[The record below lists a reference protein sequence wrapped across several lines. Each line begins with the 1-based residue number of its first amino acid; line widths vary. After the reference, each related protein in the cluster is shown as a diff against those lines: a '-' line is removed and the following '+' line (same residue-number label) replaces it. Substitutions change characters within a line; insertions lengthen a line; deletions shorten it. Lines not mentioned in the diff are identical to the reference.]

1 MVMSNLYIP
10 VCGFFCAILLLI
22 SFFTKKRVQNNETML
37 FSGMLITSF
46 IDSVIMVLII
56 FLAYKTDINKIS
68 DFLKIMNKIDYIQF
82 ILWIWMLFLYI
93 YHISIKGRVKDTKE
107 KFNKVLKITSYLNI
121 ILITIM
127 LVIPVHLFNVDN
139 VMYSYGPSAN
149 FLYGICAFY
158 LFLSVLTLISNYKNI
173 INKKYIPF
181 YVFVSMAILVMI
193 LRTINPGLVI
203 ITAVIAYINLIM
215 YFTIENPDV
224 KMVEEI
230 NIAKDHAERAN
241 AAKTEFLSSMSHEIR
256 TPLNAIVGFSEAI
269 NEEDNLENAKSDA
282 RDIVLAANNLL
293 EIVNGILDISK
304 IEANK
309 MEIVEKNYNPTE
321 LFENIAKLTAPRIGE
336 KPIELEVNI
345 AKDLPNCL
353 YGDGGKLKQITTNIL
368 TNAIKYTEKGKITYN
383 VSCVNLKNESSLVIS
398 VEDTGRGIKPE
409 QIDKLFNKF
418 ERLEEDRNTTL
429 EGTGLG
435 LAITKKLVEM
445 MGGKIVVQS
454 VYGSG
459 SKFTIYIKQKI
470 NHQTTLPTYQSEET
484 TNLIKDFTGKKVL
497 VVDDNSLNL
506 KVATKLLSNY
516 NMEIVTASSG
526 FECIDRINNKEE
538 YDIILLDDMMPK
550 MTGTE
555 TFEKLK
561 KDIAFKTPVIILT
574 ANAIE
579 GMKAKYLEKGFDD
592 YLAKPIE
599 KPELLRVLNKFL
611 NKKDIPTKEPKKIE
625 IVQTK
630 VEIIDKDNETR
641 KIIEETKVEGITA
654 SDLNKAN
661 EIKEMPVIEENTNTK
676 EYLEKNG
683 IDVNHGLE
691 LLGDMDMY
699 NSIMEDFVNEID
711 ERLPKLE
718 EYKNNKDMPNYAILV
733 HAIKSDCKYL
743 GIMDLAEHNYEHE
756 LKSKANDVDFVL
768 NDYDNLINDIN
779 KYVNILKK
787 YLNK

>member
-1 MVMSNLYIP
+1 MSLEFELPLVSTIFIVMIMVVYFLKKRLNLIENKMYVVILWSSLFSAIIDTACHLLCSVSSFEDITGKYYQIFNYSNKAMCALYVIIFS
-10 VCGFFCAILLLI
+10 CILFYTILI
-22 SFFTKKRVQNNETML
+22 SYKEEKKHKNMFRFLSIFNIIFFILIQFTNIELFQIGNVTNVKGATISLAYLFIAFLLFLTIFITLKNFVKGDKRYYAI
-37 FSGMLITSF
+37 F
-46 IDSVIMVLII
+46 LII
-56 FLAYKTDINKIS
+56 AVLGS
-68 DFLKIMNKIDYIQF
+68 
-82 ILWIWMLFLYI
+82 LY
-93 YHISIKGRVKDTKE
+93 
-107 KFNKVLKITSYLNI
+107 L
-121 ILITIM
+121 
-127 LVIPVHLFNVDN
+127 
-139 VMYSYGPSAN
+139 
-149 FLYGICAFY
+149 
-158 LFLSVLTLISNYKNI
+158 LTLALPGMI
-173 INKKYIPF
+173 IYDLALALLC
-181 YVFVSMAILVMI
+181 Y
-193 LRTINPGLVI
+193 
-203 ITAVIAYINLIM
+203 IM

-224 KMVEEI
+224 KMIQELE
-230 NIAKDHAERAN
+230 IAKNSTDKAN

-368 TNAIKYTEKGKITYN
+368 TNAVKYTEKGKITYN

-611 NKKDIPTKEPKKIE
+611 NKKDIPTKDPKKIE

-661 EIKEMPVIEENTNTK
+661 EIKEIPVIEENTNTK

-779 KYVNILKK
+779 KYVIILKK

>member
-1 MVMSNLYIP
+1 MSLEFELPLVSIIFIVMIMVVYFMKKRLNLIENQMYVVILWSSLVAAIIDTACHLLCAVSSFEEITGKYYQIFNYSNKVMCALYVIIFS
-10 VCGFFCAILLLI
+10 CILFYTMLI
-22 SFFTKKRVQNNETML
+22 SYKDKKKNKNMFRFLAIFNVIFFILIQFTNIELFQIGNVTNVKGATISLAYLFVAFLLFLTIFITLKNFVKGDKRYYAI
-37 FSGMLITSF
+37 F
-46 IDSVIMVLII
+46 LII
-56 FLAYKTDINKIS
+56 TVLGVLYLLTIALPGMIIYDLALALLCY
-68 DFLKIMNKIDYIQF
+68 
-82 ILWIWMLFLYI
+82 
-93 YHISIKGRVKDTKE
+93 
-107 KFNKVLKITSYLNI
+107 
-121 ILITIM
+121 
-127 LVIPVHLFNVDN
+127 
-139 VMYSYGPSAN
+139 
-149 FLYGICAFY
+149 
-158 LFLSVLTLISNYKNI
+158 
-173 INKKYIPF
+173 
-181 YVFVSMAILVMI
+181 
-193 LRTINPGLVI
+193 
-203 ITAVIAYINLIM
+203 IM

-224 KMVEEI
+224 KMIQELEV
-230 NIAKDHAERAN
+230 AKNTADKAN

-309 MEIVEKNYNPTE
+309 MEIVEKDYNPTE
-321 LFENIAKLTAPRIGE
+321 LFENIAKLTAPRIGD

-368 TNAIKYTEKGKITYN
+368 TNAVKYTEKGKITYN

-661 EIKEMPVIEENTNTK
+661 EIKEIPVIEENTNTK

-779 KYVNILKK
+779 KYVIILKK